1 MKSKRKS
8 PKTHP
13 GKSRASARIMYSNGR
28 KMNVY
33 MSDKVQGETKKTTV
47 EELRGAVSRRMAPQA
62 LNAQKHS
69 IQQLHIRFDTSYYV
83 NEGGREGL
91 QLCCRPWGLAAE
103 RRKSNHRHQERAGI
117 SPAVTCSAQR
127 WATPL
132 NNQRSLSEGPL
143 SITIQSASTRLRK
156 QPWWPQV
163 GLSSGSSDL
172 AEISCHSRKTLVFF
186 RNQRGS
192 SFQTPRGIHSAG
204 EKTG

>member
-13 GKSRASARIMYSNGR
+13 GKCRASASIMYSNSR

-33 MSDKVQGETKKTTV
+33 MSDKVQGETKNDCRRAEGRSQQEDGSSSSEHRNIQSSSSTSALTPVIMLTRQRRAAALLKAM
-47 EELRGAVSRRMAPQA
+47 GARS
-62 LNAQKHS
+62 AQEKVPPPTPGA
-69 IQQLHIRFDTSYYV
+69 R
-83 NEGGREGL
+83 
-91 QLCCRPWGLAAE
+91 
-103 RRKSNHRHQERAGI
+103 RHQPR
-117 SPAVTCSAQR
+117 SHVQR

-132 NNQRSLSEGPL
+132 NNQHSLSEGPL

-172 AEISCHSRKTLVFF
+172 AEISFHSRKTLVVLQEPEGLKLPDS
-186 RNQRGS
+186 QRD
-192 SFQTPRGIHSAG
+192 PLC
-204 EKTG
+204 